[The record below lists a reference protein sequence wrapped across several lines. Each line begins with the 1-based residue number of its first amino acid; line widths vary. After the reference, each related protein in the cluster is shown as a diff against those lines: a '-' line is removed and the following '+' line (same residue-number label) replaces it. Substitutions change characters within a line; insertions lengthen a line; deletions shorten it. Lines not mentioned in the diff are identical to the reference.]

1 MDVHRVAVD
10 VLKSAGQETRL
21 VSLVGCPG
29 TGKTLCGWLVCYSLH
44 NEGKKTLHLTI
55 RGNLV
60 IVVLAFK
67 TKKIYRPV
75 EWNVF
80 MLEEILTETTCDVC
94 IMDVGEKTPVETNAI
109 FRGVRTILENPEEPK
124 PFLQVKFMGLVSGHG
139 EENIVGKEMHISKIT
154 QRLVLWSWTEE
165 EFNALLKKM
174 KESEKE
180 LPKEDAY
187 SICGGSV
194 RGLFSVDDV
203 KKSIREAVLKMS
215 QDEIGK
221 LHNFDIP
228 QGDQGHKQR
237 NTLLAFRP
245 RGTECFTEGI
255 SGADF
260 IHRSE
265 YVMHCIKHFQKA
277 NFQQVKQM
285 YEMLLPRNTG
295 AAGTAFEMLVQLFW
309 SDVIQKKCEVELTLD
324 WRDEGATP
332 KQTIKINGNAIQ
344 YQPNKIEVY
353 DQQDADDDAVQMLK
367 GYFTP
372 NTFHYPVLDSI
383 LRYEQEGQIK
393 VLAIQV
399 SIGQTHEH
407 SEPRKNALL
416 EKKVEGM
423 PKPKL
428 ALWDFPV
435 KGPKVRKCQ
444 WKNSPSEHWDLTYV
458 QCEKFEKWFEFGHL
472 RD

>member
-1 MDVHRVAVD
+1 MDVHTVAVD
-10 VLKSAGQETRL
+10 VLKSEGQEKRL

-44 NEGKKTLHLTI
+44 HKGKKTLHLTI

-60 IVVLAFK
+60 IAVSAFK

-80 MLEEILTETTCDVC
+80 MLEEILTETNCNVC

-139 EENIVGKEMHISKIT
+139 EENIVGKEFNISDIT

-174 KESEKE
+174 KASEKDF
-180 LPKEDAY
+180 PKEDAY

-194 RGLFSVDDV
+194 RGLFAVDRV
-203 KKSIREAVLKMS
+203 KQSIHSTLQKMS

-255 SGADF
+255 SGAQQ

-265 YVMHCIKHFQKA
+265 YVMHCIKRGQKA
-277 NFQQVKQM
+277 NFQQVKSMNAVASQ
-285 YEMLLPRNTG
+285 R
-295 AAGTAFEMLVQLFW
+295 
-309 SDVIQKKCEVELTLD
+309 
-324 WRDEGATP
+324 WRGW
-332 KQTIKINGNAIQ
+332 NC
-344 YQPNKIEVY
+344 
-353 DQQDADDDAVQMLK
+353 L
-367 GYFTP
+367 
-372 NTFHYPVLDSI
+372 
-383 LRYEQEGQIK
+383 
-393 VLAIQV
+393 
-399 SIGQTHEH
+399 
-407 SEPRKNALL
+407 
-416 EKKVEGM
+416 
-423 PKPKL
+423 
-428 ALWDFPV
+428 
-435 KGPKVRKCQ
+435 
-444 WKNSPSEHWDLTYV
+444 
-458 QCEKFEKWFEFGHL
+458 
-472 RD
+472 